1 MTKKLLALALCLLLA
16 LAQVHA
22 QPSPQSFSSF
32 QAWRDTLLQLA
43 LQSTDAAGRAKLDA
57 FWSAMR
63 QARRIPFAIGD
74 SVGFLYRGNASSVR
88 WNGDFN
94 SWGNASQI
102 RNSGSLLPNSDIWL
116 LEHALPSD
124 ARIDYKIVLNGS
136 TWILDPNNPLT
147 QMSGF
152 GPNSE
157 LRMPNYR
164 PSPDVVLR
172 TAQRGSLS
180 ENQRIQSARLGY
192 AVQYR
197 VYTPFAYNAASA
209 QPMPTI
215 YVTDG
220 HEYANDA
227 MGSMVIVLDNLIAE
241 QRIQPVIAVFIDPR
255 NPDNLSQNRRAVE
268 LVTNANYLRFVTEE
282 LVPRIDSLYR
292 TVRCAEQRAI
302 LGTSL
307 GGLNA
312 AYFGLNASQTFGLI
326 AMQSPALWAAPSV
339 AAEYQ
344 QRARLP
350 LKFFLSTGTL
360 FDGENNT
367 RAFRRTLEEKG
378 YPVRYRE
385 VNEGHSWGN
394 WRALL
399 SEMLT
404 YFFAATSSVRESDG
418 ALPKEFRLE
427 QNYPNPFNPTTT
439 ITYTLPKRSKVS
451 LKVFDVLGREVATL
465 VNQVQEVG
473 AYRAY
478 FSAHGL
484 TSGVYF
490 YQLRADE
497 FSQTRKM
504 TLLK

>member
-1 MTKKLLALALCLLLA
+1 MKKGLAFALSLLLA
-16 LAQVHA
+16 MAQASA

-32 QAWRDTLLQLA
+32 QAWRDTLFQLA
-43 LQSTDAAGRAKLDA
+43 SQSADSAGRARLNA
-57 FWSAMR
+57 FWSAMLE
-63 QARRIPFAIGD
+63 ARRIPFAIGD

-94 SWGNASQI
+94 SWGNATQVRS
-102 RNSGSLLPNSDIWL
+102 SGVLLPNSDIWL
-116 LEHALPSD
+116 LEQSFPSD

-136 TWILDPNNPLT
+136 TWILDPNNPFT

-157 LRMPNYR
+157 LRMPNYQ
-164 PSPDVVLR
+164 PSPDVTLR
-172 TAQRGSLS
+172 TSQRGALS

-197 VYTPFAYNAASA
+197 VYAPFGYNAASA

-241 QRIQPVIAVFIDPR
+241 RRIQPVIAVFIDPR
-255 NPDNLSQNRRAVE
+255 NPDNLSQNRRGSE
-268 LVTNANYLRFVTEE
+268 LVTNANYLRFVAEE
-282 LVPRIDSLYR
+282 LVPRIDSMYR
-292 TVRCAEQRAI
+292 TARRAEQRAI

-307 GGLNA
+307 GGINA
-312 AYFGLNASQTFGLI
+312 AYFGLNAPQTFGLI
-326 AMQSPALWAAPSV
+326 AMQSPALWVAPSLST
-339 AAEYQ
+339 EYQ
-344 QRARLP
+344 RAERLP

-360 FDGENNT
+360 FDGESNT
-367 RAFRRTLEEKG
+367 RAFRRILEEKG
-378 YPVRYRE
+378 YALRYRE
-385 VNEGHSWGN
+385 VSEGHSWGN

-399 SEMLT
+399 SDMLA
-404 YFFAATSSVRESDG
+404 YFFAATSNARKSEG

-439 ITYTLPKRSKVS
+439 IAYALPKRSNVS
-451 LKVFDVLGREVATL
+451 LKVFDVLGREVASL
-465 VNQVQEVG
+465 VKETQDVG
-473 AYRAY
+473 EYQAR
-478 FSAHGL
+478 FSAHRL
-484 TSGVYF
+484 SSGVYF
-490 YQLRADE
+490 YQLRAGE

-504 TLLK
+504 TLIK